1 MQRPGH
7 ARVQPR
13 VATVPVR
20 DYPGA
25 SLTEVAQASNSSEPV
40 AIDPYS
46 GTVYVQTIEGV
57 SVIPSS
63 AMR

>member
-1 MQRPGH
+1 M
-7 ARVQPR
+7 
-13 VATVPVR
+13 
-20 DYPGA
+20 
-25 SLTEVAQASNSSEPV
+25 EVAQVSNSSEPV

-63 AMR
+63 TMT